1 MLYTYYFSQ
10 KQLEVIQE
18 TSFDTEMRETFVNG
32 IQYTE
37 KISQSSDAICN
48 WEDSK
53 VVFIDTDENI
63 GEVTFGKFH

>member
-1 MLYTYYFSQ
+1 MKLY
-10 KQLEVIQE
+10 KKPHL
-18 TSFDTEMRETFVNG
+18 DTEMRETFVNG

-63 GEVTFGKFH
+63 GEVTFGKVH